1 MNPKKA
7 KLLLESN
14 KFYPIKIIHFSTK
27 QVTLQESDKVY
38 NTVSISDV
46 EFDFSNMTQK
56 EVSDFKAKFQ

>member
-7 KLLLESN
+7 KLLLERN
-14 KFYPIKIIHFSTK
+14 KFYPIKTIHFSTK

>member
-7 KLLLESN
+7 KLLLERN
-14 KFYPIKIIHFSTK
+14 KFYPIKAIHFSTK